1 MFLIL
6 PGANGLGRMLRIS
19 PFNCYKSTINIHNCQ
34 ILMVFSQFFLIVIG
48 FKTDSIGRSSS
59 VLEVER

>member
-6 PGANGLGRMLRIS
+6 PGANGLGRMQRIR

-34 ILMVFSQFFLIVIG
+34 ILMGFSQFFLIVIG

>member
-1 MFLIL
+1 
-6 PGANGLGRMLRIS
+6 
-19 PFNCYKSTINIHNCQ
+19 
-34 ILMVFSQFFLIVIG
+34 MVFSQFFLIVMV